1 MQTKKKALNILY
13 LRSILDAYGVS
24 KILLLLA
31 EELKKEGHNIIIA
44 SDNNDKFKT
53 YVEHMG
59 IKHYTVPLSS
69 DRKNVINFVISC
81 LRIILIVRKEKID
94 IIHSHHRWSSF
105 ISYFV
110 SKMFGIPLVT
120 TYHGIHTGNKLLTI
134 WGDKIISVSE
144 DAKNHLIEYFNVKP
158 ENITVIRNGIKL
170 PEMGNNKPMSKI
182 QNNNNTPVIA
192 NIARMS
198 PEKDQKTLFL
208 AMKIVIEKHPKV
220 KLLIVGQGPLENE
233 LKNLAHEL
241 GIQNNVKFLGEV
253 EQINAILTNVDF
265 VVLSSLTEG
274 LPMAV
279 LEALAFEKP
288 VIATSVGDIPAVVKD
303 GQNGFLIP
311 PGNPEL
317 FANAII
323 ALLKDKDRMVTM
335 GKKGRQ
341 FVQEH
346 FDIRYTVQETKK
358 IYFTLLPLAE
368 H

>member
-1 MQTKKKALNILY
+1 MEIKEKALNILY
-13 LRSILDAYGVS
+13 LRSLLDAYGVS

-31 EELKKEGHNIIIA
+31 EEFKNKGHNIIIA

-59 IKHYTVPLSS
+59 IRHYTIPLASHK
-69 DRKNVINFVISC
+69 KNIVSFVISFIK
-81 LRIILIVRKEKID
+81 LIRIVKKEEID

-105 ISYFV
+105 IGYFV

-120 TYHGIHTGNKLLTI
+120 TYHGIHKGNKFLTI

-144 DAKNHLIEYFNVKP
+144 DAKNHLIDYFHVKP
-158 ENITVIRNGIKL
+158 ENITVIKNGIKL
-170 PEMGNNKPMSKI
+170 PELGNNHAISKM
-182 QNNNNTPVIA
+182 QTNNNPPVMA

-198 PEKDQKTLFL
+198 PEKDQKSLFL
-208 AMKIVIEKHPKV
+208 AMKKVIEKHPEI
-220 KLLIVGQGPLENE
+220 KLLIVGDGPLENE
-233 LKNLAHEL
+233 LINLAREL

-253 EQINAILTNVDF
+253 EQINAILSTVDF

-288 VIATSVGDIPAVVKD
+288 VIATRVGDIATVVKD
-303 GQNGFLIP
+303 GQNGFLVP
-311 PGNPEL
+311 PGNSEL

-323 ALLKDKDRMVTM
+323 ALLEDKERMVVM

-341 FVQEH
+341 YIQEH
-346 FDIRYTVQETKK
+346 FDIRYTVQQTEN
-358 IYFTLLPLAE
+358 IYFSLLPGGV